1 MTQGRVLSLSRRLA
15 VAIVAGL
22 LAWAGA
28 AKLGDPSRF
37 AADIANYRLV
47 PPLLAAMAAVY
58 LPWLE
63 IALATGLLVPRLRA
77 VARLFALGLLL
88 VFCAAL
94 ASAWAR
100 GLDIRCGCF
109 GGADGGASAA
119 QALARNAVLATLLF
133 WGGARSVR
141 LSSRGLTQINPRDAK
156 G

>member
-1 MTQGRVLSLSRRLA
+1 MNQGRGISLARRLA
-15 VAIVAGL
+15 LAVVAGL

-47 PPLLAAMAAVY
+47 PPVFAAMAAVY

-63 IALATGLLVPRLRA
+63 IALAAGLLVPRLRA
-77 VARLFALGLLL
+77 VARLLALGLLL

-119 QALARNAVLATLLF
+119 QALARNAVLVLLLV
-133 WGGARSVR
+133 WGGAKSV
-141 LSSRGLTQINPRDAK
+141 GLPLRA
-156 G
+156 